1 MIELGHDQKGLF
13 SDWFVELVT
22 ISCSHDSGRVYEF
35 PCGNWVQRT
44 TVIFKGKGKVELY
57 FFMELELNGCAYSN
71 LLTMTPMTAVS
82 HHNGFIRK

>member
-35 PCGNWVQRT
+35 PCGHWVQRT
-44 TVIFKGKGKVELY
+44 TVIFEGKGKVEL
-57 FFMELELNGCAYSN
+57 
-71 LLTMTPMTAVS
+71 
-82 HHNGFIRK
+82 